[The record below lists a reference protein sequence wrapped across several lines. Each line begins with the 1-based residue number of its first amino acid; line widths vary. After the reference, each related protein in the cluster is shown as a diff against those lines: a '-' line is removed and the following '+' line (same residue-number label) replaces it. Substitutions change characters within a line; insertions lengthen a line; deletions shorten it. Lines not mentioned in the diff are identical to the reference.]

1 MNRCLQCVT
10 DSLVVYV
17 PPLLL
22 LHSFIAQKNTD
33 LFRLRVSSLSRRSGC
48 FALPVVVKCFD
59 LNLKQVRTS
68 DPSEPLQESG
78 KKSVQSAKAVAC
90 YVRCRGKNCQ
100 FQHAADLLCA
110 VFLSGQLPLGR
121 GWSYGFRRLSLWSMT
136 IFWNKYAFHLMSF
149 REYGT
154 NEGSSRMPGCTDFPP
169 T

>member
-1 MNRCLQCVT
+1 MT

-78 KKSVQSAKAVAC
+78 KNLYKVQK
-90 YVRCRGKNCQ
+90 
-100 FQHAADLLCA
+100 L
-110 VFLSGQLPLGR
+110 
-121 GWSYGFRRLSLWSMT
+121 
-136 IFWNKYAFHLMSF
+136 
-149 REYGT
+149 
-154 NEGSSRMPGCTDFPP
+154 
-169 T
+169 